1 MTSLLTV
8 SVMFPQKFIETLDI
22 QELNFVFN
30 KLLNASQKFLRL
42 LPDIDRKEIF
52 FLLVLSPN
60 NFGKDVTLELKNFIL
75 VEITKVSS
83 LNLILI

>member
-1 MTSLLTV
+1 
-8 SVMFPQKFIETLDI
+8 MFPQKFIETLDI

-83 LNLILI
+83 LILILI